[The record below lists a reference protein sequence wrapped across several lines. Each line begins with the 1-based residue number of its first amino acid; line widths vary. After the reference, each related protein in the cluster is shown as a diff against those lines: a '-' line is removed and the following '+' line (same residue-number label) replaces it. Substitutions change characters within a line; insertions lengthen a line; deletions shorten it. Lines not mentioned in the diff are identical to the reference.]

1 MFRTVLSMP
10 PAMLCIAMLFL
21 AKTGVANANTAELRM
36 TSNGHFVTMAEIN
49 GSQIEVMV
57 DTGATTVALS
67 YEDAQAA
74 GFEPD
79 ELSYKVPVSTANG
92 TVMAARVSIDS
103 IEIDGI
109 FVDEVEG
116 MVLPEG
122 ALSGSLLGNSF
133 LRRLHSYE
141 VMDGI
146 LLLRN

>member
-1 MFRTVLSMP
+1 
-10 PAMLCIAMLFL
+10 
-21 AKTGVANANTAELRM
+21 
-36 TSNGHFVTMAEIN
+36 
-49 GSQIEVMV
+49 
-57 DTGATTVALS
+57 
-67 YEDAQAA
+67 
-74 GFEPD
+74 
-79 ELSYKVPVSTANG
+79 
-92 TVMAARVSIDS
+92 MAARVSIDS